1 MKKDI
6 EPHFRTVNLNLA
18 IFLYV
23 KSCQIEG
30 VYSVGDKQKEFSFV
44 DTPKLQKLT
53 EVYRFG
59 DKDDKLLMVQIHEYE
74 QARNTLLDILNY

>member
-1 MKKDI
+1 MKKNR
-6 EPHFRTVNLNLA
+6 ENHFKTVNLNLA

-30 VYSVGDKQKEFSFV
+30 VYSVGDKQKEFAFI
-44 DTPKLQKLT
+44 DTPELQKLT

-59 DKDDKLLMVQIHEYE
+59 DKDNKLLMVQIHHYE